1 MLKSAH
7 GRDMNT
13 KHAAKRVK
21 KNTRSSRDCSQQLK
35 IQLWRNCFIFI
46 SFYGRDFFLLP
57 SNAQLFLFRIV
68 CWKSSRPV
76 AVAVAY
82 MSIEVYLYSVCVRH
96 IVSAFIVYFCHMERN
111 EYNCMIAIEELR
123 PRK

>member
-1 MLKSAH
+1 MEKLFYFH
-7 GRDMNT
+7 ILLR
-13 KHAAKRVK
+13 
-21 KNTRSSRDCSQQLK
+21 TR
-35 IQLWRNCFIFI
+35 
-46 SFYGRDFFLLP
+46 FFFVAFERP
-57 SNAQLFLFRIV
+57 VIPVQDRLFV
-68 CWKSSRPV
+68 KSSRP
-76 AVAVAY
+76 AAIAVAY